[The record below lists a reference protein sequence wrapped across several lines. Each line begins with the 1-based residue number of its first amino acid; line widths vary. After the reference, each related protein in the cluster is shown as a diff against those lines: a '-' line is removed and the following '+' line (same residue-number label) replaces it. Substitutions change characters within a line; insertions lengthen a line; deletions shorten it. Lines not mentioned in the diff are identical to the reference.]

1 MQPITIEPVSIL
13 ASIVVIVTLIYS
25 YVKNRAADKKEVTV
39 TEKQREIIIEEKDDK
54 LPVITALI
62 AAMMEQKQFKIKN
75 LVIGK
80 EEEISMWRQ
89 SGRQEIMR
97 RRATMQR

>member
-25 YVKNRAADKKEVTV
+25 YVKNGAAEKKNMTV
-39 TEKQREIIIEEKDDK
+39 SEKQREIIVEEKEDK

>member
-13 ASIVVIVTLIYS
+13 ASIIIIITVIYS

-39 TEKQREIIIEEKDDK
+39 TEQQREVMVEEKKDE
-54 LPVITALI
+54 LSVITAVI
-62 AAMMEQKQFKIKN
+62 AALMEQKPFKIKN